1 MKRILAVLIL
11 HLLPLSSWADLPGVR
26 EWRVEQTLDR
36 TYQTIYAAL
45 EAHRFFVVFEADI
58 ASNLEGFAERWGE
71 DYNRNQLEGIRSL
84 VFCNGW
90 YANQVSNQDPRL
102 LAMCPLRISLIYKG
116 GVTRVLFVRPTH
128 IAAESDGMAVAKDLE
143 AAVAA
148 AVDEGITKAVAPP

>member
-1 MKRILAVLIL
+1 MKRIFAVLIM
-11 HLLPLSSWADLPGVR
+11 HLLPLSAWADLPGVR

-36 TYQTIYAAL
+36 TYATVYAAL
-45 EAHRFFVVFEADI
+45 EAHRFFVVFEVDI
-58 ASNLEGFAERWGE
+58 AGNLKGFAERWGD
-71 DYNRNQLEGIRSL
+71 DYNRNQLEGVRSL

-102 LAMCPLRISLIYKG
+102 LALCPLRISLIHKD

-128 IAAESDGMAVAKDLE
+128 IAAESDGMEIAKDLE

-148 AVDEGITKAVAPP
+148 AIDEGIARAVETP